1 VKADCIRG
9 CAECELDNNANP
21 GENISHGNELN
32 SSKLQ
37 VSRKKLAN
45 IVF

>member
-1 VKADCIRG
+1 MKADCIRG
-9 CAECELDNNANP
+9 CAECELDNNST